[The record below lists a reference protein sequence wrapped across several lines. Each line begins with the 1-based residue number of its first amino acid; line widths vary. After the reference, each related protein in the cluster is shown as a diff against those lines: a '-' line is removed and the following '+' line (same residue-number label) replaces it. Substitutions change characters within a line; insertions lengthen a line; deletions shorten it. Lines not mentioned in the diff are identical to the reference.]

1 MTIFPSPNRARLS
14 LRRSL
19 PLVGAIVVLLSLGRP
34 VDGQA
39 QDLAFTAAGVM
50 PYAVKDG
57 NLLFLVGGEY
67 RRDCFGGRP
76 GFCWSTF
83 VGRRNPSEDHPAQT
97 ATREFHEE
105 TRFAFSSVSTGNP
118 VDPHRLSGSSPLP
131 TRKRGIYVYLAEV
144 PFIAP
149 DAIGLGQTRWTSE
162 KSAYCW
168 ITPAQLLE
176 AVDSPPHRL
185 PATCGDSEQRLFDV
199 FRNDMAGDSA
209 IRRAVETLARTGDIS
224 P

>member
-1 MTIFPSPNRARLS
+1 MTILRSPDRPCTS
-14 LRRSL
+14 LRRVL
-19 PLVGAIVVLLSLGRP
+19 PLVGAVVVLLSLGRP

-39 QDLAFTAAGVM
+39 QDLAFRAAGVM

-83 VGRRNPSEDHPAQT
+83 VGRRNPSEHHPAQT

-105 TRFAFSSVSTGNP
+105 TRFAFSFASDENP
-118 VDPHRLSGSSPLP
+118 VDPDRLSVSTPLP
-131 TRKRGIYVYLAEV
+131 TRKRGIYIYLAEV

-149 DAIGLGQTRWTSE
+149 DAIGSGRTRWTSE

-168 ITPAQLLE
+168 ITPAQLLN
-176 AVDSPPHRL
+176 AVDSPPHQL
-185 PATCGDSEQRLFDV
+185 PATCGEQEQRLFDV

-209 IRRAVETLARTGDIS
+209 IRRAVETLATKGKPS
-224 P
+224 T